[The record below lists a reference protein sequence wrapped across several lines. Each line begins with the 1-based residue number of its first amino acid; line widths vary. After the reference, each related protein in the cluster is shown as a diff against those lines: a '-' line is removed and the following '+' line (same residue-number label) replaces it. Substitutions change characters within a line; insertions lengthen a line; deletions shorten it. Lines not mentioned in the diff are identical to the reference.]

1 MEIYFASW
9 LKDKCSTEKLTI
21 KREFTSKLKAI
32 MYVARFLYYFEAL
45 KFKFETYFEPS
56 IIFRVTVILLIINS
70 LKTASS
76 V

>member
-45 KFKFETYFEPS
+45 KFEFETYFG
-56 IIFRVTVILLIINS
+56 RV
-70 LKTASS
+70 
-76 V
+76 